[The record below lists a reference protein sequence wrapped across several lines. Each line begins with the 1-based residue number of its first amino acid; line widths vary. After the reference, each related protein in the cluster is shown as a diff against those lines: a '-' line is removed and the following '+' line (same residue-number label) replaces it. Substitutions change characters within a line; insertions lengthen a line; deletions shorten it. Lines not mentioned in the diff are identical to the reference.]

1 MIRLSEFKIEMR
13 GGMCFRWPEEKKS
26 EQIPLARC
34 SLRRG
39 DSEFQFIVETVIDA
53 IDEDEARKLGRE
65 RCMIAADLFSFLI
78 GEGSNQNQANL
89 DLTQIGIWPLMP
101 VSEFKTYEKSYAID
115 CIIANPSPLSKEQLD
130 AINSAEKAINEFE
143 DESNN
148 LLRSIRW
155 RALGQQDAG
164 EKIDKY
170 IKLFISLEVLV
181 VKENKIA
188 PILSNLYPEADIGKL
203 REIVN
208 DLAEVRGVIQHAG
221 ARRQDEIEGLKKRSK
236 ELDFDVCLD
245 QLERLLI
252 DLLRDK
258 LTLPPKRL
266 LSRYLI

>member
-1 MIRLSEFKIEMR
+1 MLGRI
-13 GGMCFRWPEEKKS
+13 CFRWPEEKKS

-34 SLRRG
+34 TFRMG
-39 DSEFQFIVETVIDA
+39 DSEFQFIVETIIDA
-53 IDEDEARKLGRE
+53 IDENDARKLGRE
-65 RCMIAADLFSFLI
+65 RCMIAAYLFSFLI

-89 DLTQIGIWPLMP
+89 DLTQIGIWPL
-101 VSEFKTYEKSYAID
+101 VSPLKFKTYEKNFTMD
-115 CIIANPSPLSKEQLD
+115 CIIVNPLPLSKEQLD
-130 AINSAEKAINEFE
+130 AINSAEKAINEFK

-155 RALGQQDAG
+155 RALGQQDV
-164 EKIDKY
+164 EDKIDKY

-188 PILSNLYPEADIGKL
+188 PILSKLYPEADMGKL

-221 ARRQDEIEGLKKRSK
+221 ARRQDEIESLKKRSK

-245 QLERLLI
+245 KLERLLI

-266 LSRYLI
+266 LNKYLI